1 MRPSPS
7 LLFAFVLTIALPT
20 FCATPADSA
29 ASPGVSTATP
39 AQQQPT
45 VQTIQVFSRETIV
58 DVLVTDAKGNPV
70 RNLKQSDFTIKEDN
84 KPQPIRSFAEFGVG
98 QQPAH
103 RLPPLPSG
111 VHTNNQ
117 ATPATGPVNII
128 LIDALH
134 SSYVAT
140 VRSLQATAA
149 YVRRMP
155 EGTQVAIFWLSSSGL
170 HMLQGFTSDPA
181 LLLAAAETKRTDIGS
196 SGDCHN
202 IDWVTVQGL
211 QQIAEYVAAIKGRKN
226 LIWFTPGMPVYLL
239 RDGGYGW
246 GATSS
251 CRDSNGR
258 QFGNMLPYVD
268 PANVTSGFSNPTSD
282 ALFGDQS
289 LFAAPTLF
297 MGNNDGLNMGM
308 VHRLMDTYEIFSGE
322 QIAVSPV
329 DPAGVGR
336 IGASQLVATEVAEQS
351 GGVAKYNSNDL
362 GSRMAEAIDEGS
374 HYYTISYIPPRKKLD
389 GHYHTIT
396 VEVDQPGLQLVYRK
410 GYNSE
415 DPKIPRPFAGP
426 DLIKAALQ
434 GKTPAATQ
442 LLFDAKLEPAKIPPA
457 TIPGAPT
464 VSQKSK
470 PKPQPQRHPYDL
482 LLAIPQSQITYA
494 TGPGGIR
501 KVRLQFAFDA
511 YDLNGKFLGS
521 HSQDVSLDL
530 PVDRFVQF
538 IEEPVLFHEQI
549 AFYPGP
555 LFLRVGVLDTNS
567 NKVGTLEIPLTVPT
581 VPGQSTI
588 THPPDNAPCPPRCP
602 LPAPVQ

>member
-7 LLFAFVLTIALPT
+7 LLLALVLTIALPT

-45 VQTIQVFSRETIV
+45 VPTLQVYSRETIV

-70 RNLKQSDFTIKEDN
+70 RNLKQSDFTIKEDS
-84 KPQPIRSFAEFGVG
+84 KPQPIRSFGEFNVG
-98 QQPAH
+98 QQPDH
-103 RLPPLPSG
+103 RLPALPTG
-111 VHTNNQ
+111 VRTNFQ
-117 ATPATGPVNII
+117 ATPTTGPVNII

-134 SSYVAT
+134 SSQLAT

-149 YVRRMP
+149 YVNHMP
-155 EGTQVAIFWLSSSGL
+155 QGTQLAIFWLSSSGL
-170 HMLQGFTSDPA
+170 HMLQGFTSDSA

-211 QQIAEYVAAIKGRKN
+211 QQIGEYVAGIKGRKN

-246 GATSS
+246 GTTSS
-251 CRDSNGR
+251 CRENSPRG
-258 QFGNMLPYVD
+258 FGNMLPYID
-268 PANVTSGFSNPTSD
+268 PVTGPSAFSNPTSD
-282 ALFGDQS
+282 SLFGDES
-289 LFAAPTLF
+289 AFASPTLF
-297 MGNNDGLNMGM
+297 MGNDDGLDMGM

-336 IGASQLVATEVAEQS
+336 ILTGNLVATEVAEQS
-351 GGVAKYNSNDL
+351 GGLAEFNTNDL
-362 GSRMAEAIDEGS
+362 ASRMAEAIDQGS

-396 VEVDQPGLQLVYRK
+396 VEVNQPGLHLVYRK

-415 DPKIPRPFAGP
+415 DPKQPRPFAGP

-442 LLFDAKLEPAKIPPA
+442 LLFDAKLEPAKISAAAPP
-457 TIPGAPT
+457 APT

-482 LLAIPQSQITYA
+482 LLAVPQSQITYA

-521 HSQDVSLDL
+521 HSQDFSMDL
-530 PVDRFVQF
+530 TVDRFVQF

-588 THPPDNAPCPPRCP
+588 MHPPDPAPCPPRCP